1 MDLYILL
8 TVNLN
13 ETNIMENKE
22 YSDKKGAKY
31 TSESTLATLN
41 FINNI
46 VGKKMKKLEINNDNL
61 NDKLNDKLNENIK
74 YFDINT
80 FSNYNAFKNFY
91 DGKYNPFY
99 QDHIYPKL
107 TIKPHNDKVTKPDK
121 IYKQA
126 NKECNTLPYIN
137 ARSNTNIPK
146 KKPKTTYSIGGSYKS
161 RKRRLK
167 FYNNK
172 TRKKY

>member
-1 MDLYILL
+1 M
-8 TVNLN
+8 VKN
-13 ETNIMENKE
+13 E
-22 YSDKKGAKY
+22 
-31 TSESTLATLN
+31 
-41 FINNI
+41 
-46 VGKKMKKLEINNDNL
+46 KLEINNDN
-61 NDKLNDKLNENIK
+61 LNDKLNENIK

-146 KKPKTTYSIGGSYKS
+146 KT
-161 RKRRLK
+161 
-167 FYNNK
+167 
-172 TRKKY
+172 